1 MNFTRA
7 VYVDVRIEFGSEP
20 EQSSDTVRIHEN
32 ITSILENET
41 ERVFPFEDNEHRDE
55 RIIADFVAS
64 KVRVFCWI
72 ATEESR
78 HRTNA
83 KAVNSTWAQRCNK
96 HLFVSTQPDKVL
108 PAIDLGITNKKRSS
122 WQKTR
127 AMLQLIHDHFIDRY
141 DWFLAAQDD
150 SYVILENL
158 RYMLLQYSPDDA
170 IVLASHTFSFPFSSS
185 PYASN
190 GAPSLMPG
198 FILSR
203 GAVRRIVTDGLV
215 NSPSCYGDSK
225 KNEAEATMGCF
236 QESRVR
242 FVDTRDR
249 NNAHS

>member
-1 MNFTRA
+1 M
-7 VYVDVRIEFGSEP
+7 EFGSEP
-20 EQSSDTVRIHEN
+20 DQSSDMTRNHEN
-32 ITSILENET
+32 TTSSLENET
-41 ERVFPFEDNEHRDE
+41 ERVFPFEDNEHRGE

-96 HLFVSTQPDKVL
+96 HLFISTRPDKTL
-108 PAIDLGITNKKRSS
+108 PAIDLGIPNKKRSS

-127 AMLQLIHDHFIDRY
+127 AVLKLIHDHFIDRY

-170 IVLASHTFSFPFSSS
+170 IVLGSHTFSFSSF
-185 PYASN
+185 
-190 GAPSLMPG
+190 PSVSKGGPSFMTG

-203 GAVRRIVTDGLV
+203 EAVRRIVTDGLV
-215 NSPSCYGDSK
+215 NSPSCYGDIK
-225 KNEAEATMGCF
+225 KNEAEATMECF

-249 NNAHS
+249 KNAHS

>member
-1 MNFTRA
+1 MGPFTRQC
-7 VYVDVRIEFGSEP
+7 VRAIKYLQSLLHWIVTGPIFCVLLGIFVGWHVSAIISNQIEFGSEP
-20 EQSSDTVRIHEN
+20 KQSSDTVRIHEN
-32 ITSILENET
+32 ITNTLENET
-41 ERVFPFEDNEHRDE
+41 ERVFPFEDNEHRNE

-83 KAVNSTWAQRCNK
+83 KAVKSTWAQRCNK
-96 HLFVSTQPDKVL
+96 HLFVSTRPDKAL

-127 AMLQLIHDHFIDRY
+127 AMLQLIQDHFIDRY

-158 RYMLLQYSPDDA
+158 R
-170 IVLASHTFSFPFSSS
+170 
-185 PYASN
+185 
-190 GAPSLMPG
+190 
-198 FILSR
+198 
-203 GAVRRIVTDGLV
+203 IVTDGLV
-215 NSPSCYGDSK
+215 NSPSCYGDSA